1 MEIKPGGVN
10 YVTQENA
17 GVETIAVFD
26 ELSGQTRRITL
37 PLDQKAAE
45 AAALAEREAAHQDE
59 TAALVAERGS
69 THGDFIEHARITQDI
84 KQVMYR
90 EAAARRERGQ
100 PDLTDTQK
108 EALEMIAHKI
118 GRILAGDASF
128 KDHWDDIAGYARITS
143 ERL

>member
-1 MEIKPGGVN
+1 MDLDAGRVAGRALSDME
-10 YVTQENA
+10 Q
-17 GVETIAVFD
+17 
-26 ELSGQTRRITL
+26 
-37 PLDQKAAE
+37 
-45 AAALAEREAAHQDE
+45 AHQDE

-69 THGDFIEHARITQDI
+69 THGDFTDHARITQDI

-118 GRILAGDASF
+118 GRIIAGNASF